1 MLGERVAPRVAAAAV
16 AVVLIASG
24 TISAQDLE
32 PRAYSPSPLGT
43 NFFGVVLGKSQGGV
57 LFDPALPVTD
67 VEARI
72 NLTSLAYGRTFGLW
86 GRQGL
91 VTVAVPYAW
100 GDVEGLVYEEARQ
113 ISRSLADA
121 RPGPRLA

>member
-72 NLTSLAYGRTFGLW
+72 NLTSLAWATFGLW
-86 GRQGL
+86 DGGAGP
-91 VTVAVPYAW
+91 VAVRTRGAM
-100 GDVEGLVYEEARQ
+100 
-113 ISRSLADA
+113 SK
-121 RPGPRLA
+121 GPREPALGRGWPTRRASLT